1 MNKSNL
7 LVTGSSGYLGSHLL
21 SELAKTNKYNLTG
34 LDFIATS
41 KYLNSVK
48 YIKADINETDLLLKS
63 LDR

>member
-41 KYLNSVK
+41 KYLNSGNV
-48 YIKADINETDLLLKS
+48 YLHLIKLQTL
-63 LDR
+63 